1 MGAEQEALL
10 PPLLPL
16 QDQFHG
22 PLPLTVLAVPAVQRS
37 ELGAA
42 LTATPLA
49 LPQKPLTGEDEDNV
63 TVTVLEGWLRLPLV
77 SFAITKKLWLPGVS
91 PLFVKER
98 FTAKVQSED
107 PQPSV

>member
-1 MGAEQEALL
+1 ML

-22 PLPLTVLAVPAVQRS
+22 PLPLIVLAVPAVHRL

-63 TVTVLEGWLRLPLV
+63 TVTVLEGWLRLPFV
-77 SFAITKKLWLPGVS
+77 SLATTKKLWLPSVS

-98 FTAKVQSED
+98 VPGKVQSED